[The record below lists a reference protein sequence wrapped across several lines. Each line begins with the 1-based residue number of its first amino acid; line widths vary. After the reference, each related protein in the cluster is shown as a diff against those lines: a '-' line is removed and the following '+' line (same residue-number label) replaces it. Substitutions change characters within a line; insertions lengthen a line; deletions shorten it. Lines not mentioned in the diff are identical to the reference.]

1 MLRTSVA
8 HSTKAINATRP
19 AKQPSPQVQKSVLQL
34 STLCK
39 SFKIRQ
45 ERQIVNF
52 SNTKASAT
60 KYAVHTHRLNT
71 VMYASKAIKAKT
83 VSPKNQA
90 LTVQEQLAGK
100 CVSYTLSQSTNTHV
114 LKKL

>member
-60 KYAVHTHRLNT
+60 KYAVYTHRLNT

-83 VSPKNQA
+83 VSTKEPNPNVTKA
-90 LTVQEQLAGK
+90 ASG
-100 CVSYTLSQSTNTHV
+100 
-114 LKKL
+114 

>member
-1 MLRTSVA
+1 MLLDLP
-8 HSTKAINATRP
+8 NN
-19 AKQPSPQVQKSVLQL
+19 QVLRYKSVLQL

-39 SFKIRQ
+39 NFKIRQ

-52 SNTKASAT
+52 SNTKAIAT

-90 LTVQEQLAGK
+90 LAIQKQLAVK
-100 CVSYTLSQSTNTHV
+100 CVSYTHSQSTNTHV
-114 LKKL
+114 LQKL